1 MRRVLTMLWAVPAAT
16 LLAAPGAAAQEDP
29 PPARAKCL
37 GAAARDPERPCPAQ
51 RLRLRVTPTPNQA
64 QITPNLAC
72 TGTAVDETLEQCT
85 FGLPAGEAVETVA
98 VIGDSHAAHWRAAL
112 AVVAQA
118 KRWRVLEI
126 ATPHCPLSAATPDS
140 GPWVAS
146 FCPEWNRRVTAW
158 LGEHPEVRIVFHSS
172 HARAPIVVPA
182 GRSGFGTRVEGY
194 VRAWQALPASVQ
206 RLIVIRDNP
215 TDTVGTHACVRRAI
229 AARRPAG
236 RACAIARKRVL
247 APDAGVA
254 AAKRLRGRGAR
265 VVDLT
270 PHFCGRR
277 FCLPVVGGVLVHK
290 DVDHLTQLFARTL
303 GPYLLRGVD
312 RLLRDAP

>member
-1 MRRVLTMLWAVPAAT
+1 M
-16 LLAAPGAAAQEDP
+16 
-29 PPARAKCL
+29 
-37 GAAARDPERPCPAQ
+37 
-51 RLRLRVTPTPNQA
+51 PTPNQA

-72 TGTAVDETLEQCT
+72 TGTAVDATLEQCA
-85 FGLPAGEAVETVA
+85 FGVPADRAVETVA

-146 FCPEWNRRVTAW
+146 FCPAWNRRVVAW
-158 LGEHPEVRIVFHSS
+158 LGEHPHVRTVFHSA

-182 GRSGFGTRVEGY
+182 GRSGFETRVEGF
-194 VRAWQALPASVQ
+194 VRAWQALPPSVQ

-215 TDTVGTHACVRRAI
+215 TDTVGTHACVRRVI
-229 AARRPAG
+229 
-236 RACAIARKRVL
+236 
-247 APDAGVA
+247 
-254 AAKRLRGRGAR
+254 
-265 VVDLT
+265 DLT

-312 RLLRDAP
+312 RLLRAAP